1 MDTAYHH
8 NQHPRRWPRA
18 HRRSSVRTNVLLI
31 AFGPCGEA
39 QYPHTN
45 VLSSEVALFTFFFYM
60 PFHSRADSLVLCAT
74 YHDVTNILPF
84 LGRSGDDHAAQTTA
98 ASTRSFKTIA
108 AAVAAARTQRTFE
121 RVLYRIVSVFIWVI
135 DDIVKYFVTLMTH
148 PLRLWVT

>member
-121 RVLYRIVSVFIWVI
+121 RVYCIVSYLFLFGSSMIS
-135 DDIVKYFVTLMTH
+135 
-148 PLRLWVT
+148 

>member
-60 PFHSRADSLVLCAT
+60 PFHSRADSLCCAQLIMTSLT
-74 YHDVTNILPF
+74 YYLFWVGLVTIMPLKPPPPAPD
-84 LGRSGDDHAAQTTA
+84 RSRRLQLRLRQPGLNV
-98 ASTRSFKTIA
+98 RSN
-108 AAVAAARTQRTFE
+108 V
-121 RVLYRIVSVFIWVI
+121 YCIVSYLFLFGSSMIS
-135 DDIVKYFVTLMTH
+135 
-148 PLRLWVT
+148 